1 MASLGPRGGKVLSQP
16 KRRIK
21 RVLIVGS
28 SFTPAL
34 PASVHR
40 SRLLAWCLPQA
51 GWRVDVLTAG
61 RRFQR
66 PEWMD
71 DEGAVFF
78 PLPSK
83 VHEVRPSHDWFWS
96 RLGVG
101 GIGWRAFL
109 PLLQRGRALLREGR
123 FDLVYL
129 SATQFNL
136 FCLGPIWK
144 RLCGVP
150 YVLDFHDPWYRPRER
165 ITTGGAGWKSNLGN
179 RLSRY
184 MEAFAV
190 KGAAGVVS
198 VSPEYLRVLRDRYPG
213 AEGLA
218 EGRAVTIP
226 FGVREEDF
234 DTARPDGVSNGKS
247 PCFDVIYVGVGAE
260 IMAKSFQAIAES
272 LARLRRKGD
281 PLVGRLHVRLFG
293 TDGRW
298 RTGRPRILHEV
309 AVEAGVGDLVEEQPT
324 ILPYRKALG
333 LAIGADG
340 LLVLGV
346 DDPAY
351 MPSKLFLYASTGKP
365 LLASIRFDSQVN
377 DYFAKYVDLGRL
389 MHFGRGAA
397 DETENDEALRFFL
410 QDMAS
415 EKSFARTEVR
425 HDLSAQKMAER
436 HAELFN
442 GIASARVVHAR

>member
-1 MASLGPRGGKVLSQP
+1 MNHRSGR
-16 KRRIK
+16 
-21 RVLIVGS
+21 RVLIVGTS
-28 SFTPAL
+28 WSPAM

-40 SRLLAWCLPQA
+40 SRLLAWSLPQA
-51 GWRVDVLTAG
+51 GWQATVLTAG
-61 RRFQR
+61 PRFQQS
-66 PEWMD
+66 EWLD
-71 DEGAVFF
+71 NGGAAFF
-78 PLPSK
+78 PPHTE
-83 VHEVRPSHDWFWS
+83 VHEVAPGGDWLWS

-109 PLLQRGRALLREGR
+109 PLLQRGRALLRERR

-129 SATQFNL
+129 SSTQFNL

-150 YVLDFHDPWYRPRER
+150 YVLDFHDPWYRPGQR
-165 ITTGGAGWKSNLGN
+165 ITTGGAAWKSSLGN
-179 RLSRY
+179 SLSRY

-190 KGAAGVVS
+190 NSAAGLVS

-234 DTARPDGVSNGKS
+234 DASPPDGISEGRS
-247 PCFDVIYVGVGAE
+247 PSFDVVYVGVGAE
-260 IMAKSFQAIAES
+260 IMAKSFRAIAES

-281 PLVGRLHVRLFG
+281 PLVGQLRIRLFG

-298 RTGRPRILHEV
+298 RAGRPKILHEV
-309 AVEAGVGDLVEEQPT
+309 ATEAGVGDLVDEQPT
-324 ILPYRKALG
+324 ILAYRKALA
-333 LAIGADG
+333 LAAGADG

-365 LLASIRFDSQVN
+365 MLASMRHDSQVIG
-377 DYFAKYVDLGRL
+377 YFTKYSDLGRL
-389 MHFGRGAA
+389 MQFGRGAA
-397 DETENDEALRFFL
+397 DEEGSDEALQLFL

-415 EKSFARTEVR
+415 GKSFARTGVR
-425 HDLSAQKMAER
+425 HDFSAQKMAER
-436 HAELFN
+436 HAELFE
-442 GIASARVVHAR
+442 GIAAAHSS

>member
-1 MASLGPRGGKVLSQP
+1 MRSQG
-16 KRRIK
+16 R

-28 SFTPAL
+28 SFTPAM

-40 SRLLAWCLPQA
+40 SRMLAWSIPDA
-51 GWRVDVLTAG
+51 GWQVSVLTAG
-61 RRFQR
+61 RAFQR
-66 PEWMD
+66 PEWLD
-71 DEGAVFF
+71 DQGAVFF
-78 PLPSK
+78 PPHTE
-83 VHEVRPSHDWFWS
+83 VHEVAPSGDWLWS

-109 PLLQRGRALLREGR
+109 PLLQRGRELLREEH

-136 FCLGPIWK
+136 FCLGPLWK

-150 YVLDFHDPWYRPRER
+150 YVLDFHDPWYRPGER
-165 ITTGGAGWKSNLGN
+165 ITTGGAAWKSGLGN

-190 KGAAGVVS
+190 KGASGVVS
-198 VSPEYLRVLRDRYPG
+198 VSPEYLRALRARYPK

-226 FGVREEDF
+226 FAVREEDF
-234 DTARPDGVSNGKS
+234 AALPTTAASAGGRPT
-247 PCFDVIYVGVGAE
+247 FDVVYVGVGAE

-272 LARLRRKGD
+272 AARLRRSGD
-281 PLVGRLHVRLFG
+281 PLVERLRIRLFG

-298 RTGRPRILHEV
+298 RDGRPRILREV
-309 AVEAGVGDLVEEQPT
+309 AAEAGAGDLVEEQPT
-324 ILPYRKALG
+324 ILPYRKALE
-333 LAIGADG
+333 LAAGADG

-351 MPSKLFLYASTGKP
+351 MPSKLFLYANTGKP
-365 LLASIRFDSQVN
+365 LLASMRHDSQVN
-377 DYFAKYVDLGRL
+377 GYFAKYGDLGRL
-389 MHFGRGAA
+389 MSFGAVAGSEQR
-397 DETENDEALRFFL
+397 NDEALRLFL
-410 QDMAS
+410 HDMA
-415 EKSFARTEVR
+415 EGKRFARTEAR
-425 HDLSAQKMAER
+425 RDFSAMRMAEQ
-436 HAELFN
+436 HAELFER
-442 GIASARVVHAR
+442 IVAAAPR